1 MVMLTMYKAIT
12 KMANR
17 AILAIMAT
25 IVMAIGN
32 FSMAMRRIR
41 LKSKKNSLVM
51 LDSYQSDVLFRRYQ
65 KICDLVIFIAFLQC
79 KNSKS

>member
-25 IVMAIGN
+25 IVMANGN

-41 LKSKKNSLVM
+41 LKRKK
-51 LDSYQSDVLFRRYQ
+51 
-65 KICDLVIFIAFLQC
+65 IAY
-79 KNSKS
+79 

>member
-1 MVMLTMYKAIT
+1 MVMLTVYKAIT

-32 FSMAMRRIR
+32 LSMAMRRIR

-65 KICDLVIFIAFLQC
+65 KNL
-79 KNSKS
+79 